1 MLALT
6 ENVTDIVKKLAEEVP
21 EISALRIATE
31 VDGESLSVSP
41 AEHGEPDD
49 QVIQQDGATV
59 YVDGPASEFLS
70 DKVLDGGVDDDGN
83 IQFALGQQA

>member
-6 ENVTDIVKKLAEEVP
+6 ENVTTIVKKLAEEVP

-31 VDGESLSVSP
+31 PDGESLSVSP
-41 AEHGEPDD
+41 AQEAAPED
-49 QVIQQDGATV
+49 QILEQDGATI
-59 YVDGPASEFLS
+59 YVDGPASEFLA
-70 DKVLDGGVDDDGN
+70 DKVLDGGVDEEGN